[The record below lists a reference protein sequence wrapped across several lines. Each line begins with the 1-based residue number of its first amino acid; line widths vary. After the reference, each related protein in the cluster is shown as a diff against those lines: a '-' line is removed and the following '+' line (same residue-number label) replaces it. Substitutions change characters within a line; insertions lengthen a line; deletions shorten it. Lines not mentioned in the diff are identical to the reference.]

1 MVVGAGRQQGM
12 WPSYRALNAGINM
25 SESHSIKPHGGILV
39 NRVNK
44 VSSTGLF
51 SITISEDLAND
62 VENIADGIFSPL
74 EGFLGKQDYESVIS
88 RGRLANDLAWTI
100 PIVLD
105 VDEQTASKMK
115 ESKDVMLK
123 NPQGIGIAVLHVE
136 ETYSFDKEKTAQ
148 GVYGTTDPSHPGVAK
163 TMSMN
168 DHLVGGKIDYVQRPD
183 ETDLRK
189 NRLTPLQ
196 TREAFAK
203 AGWKT
208 ICAFQTRNPPHV
220 AHEMLQKTSITTRDG
235 VFVNPIIGKKKSG
248 DFVDEVII
256 KCYETMINLYYPEN
270 RCILGTLQTEM
281 KYAGPKE
288 AIHHAIMRQ
297 NYGCTHIIIGRDH
310 AGVGKFYDPFAAQ
323 KIFDGYPELE
333 ITPVFFPAF
342 FYCRKCLTYTTPKA
356 CPHGDDVKEQISGT
370 ALREMIQNGKTPSQ
384 FILRPEVAKVILDHP
399 KPFVD

>member
-1 MVVGAGRQQGM
+1 
-12 WPSYRALNAGINM
+12 M
-25 SESHSIKPHGGILV
+25 SENDSIKPHGGVLV
-39 NRVNK
+39 NRITNVDP
-44 VSSTGLF
+44 TGLF

-74 EGFLGKQDYESVIS
+74 EGFLGQQDFESVVS

-105 VDEQTASKMK
+105 VDEETANKMK
-115 ESKDVMLK
+115 DAGDVLLQ
-123 NPQGIGIAVLHVE
+123 NPDGTGIAVLHVDE
-136 ETYSFDKEKTAQ
+136 IFTFDKEKAAK
-148 GVYGTTDPSHPGVAK
+148 GVYGTNDAAHPGVAY
-163 TMSMN
+163 TMSMK
-168 DHLVGGKIDYVQRPD
+168 DFLVGGKIDFIQRPND
-183 ETDLRK
+183 TEIRK
-189 NRLTPLQ
+189 NRLTPKQ
-196 TREAFAK
+196 TREAFAQ

-235 VFVNPIIGKKKSG
+235 VFVNPVIGKKKSG
-248 DFVDEVII
+248 DFVDEVIV
-256 KCYETMINLYYPEN
+256 KCYETMIEKYYPEN
-270 RCILGTLQTEM
+270 RCKLGTLHTQM

-310 AGVGKFYDPFAAQ
+310 AGVGKFYDPMAAQ
-323 KIFDGYPELE
+323 EIFSDYPELD
-333 ITPVFFPAF
+333 IAPVFFPPF

-356 CPHGDDVKEQISGT
+356 CPHDNDDKEQISGT
-370 ALREMIQNGKTPSQ
+370 ALREMIQNGQAPSQ
-384 FILRPEVAKVILDHP
+384 FILRPEVAQVILDHP